1 VLDFVLVWCLR
12 NVVSRR
18 TPRLTA
24 AAGLVFGAVVVGLT
38 ATRGFLIMVVS
49 LWIGVRGLA
58 ALWAALSMKRG
69 SRDGLLPL
77 ALAGLSLAFGG
88 VLMFWTLLFA
98 GSGALAAAATGY
110 ALCCVGL
117 YAAVFTPQWPG
128 GCAPRRTAGSSSA
141 DCSPTGRTPSGP
153 APAPRSDAGPAD
165 AGPADARNYPL
176 ARSFI
181 FVT

>member
-18 TPRLTA
+18 TLRLTA

-38 ATRGFLIMVVS
+38 ATRSFLIIVVS
-49 LWIGVRGLA
+49 LWMGVRGLA

-69 SRDGLLPL
+69 SRDWLLPL

-98 GSGALAAAATGY
+98 GLGALAAVATGY

-117 YAAVFTPQWPG
+117 YAAVAWRMRTTPHRWILVRGLLANRPY
-128 GCAPRRTAGSSSA
+128 ALRTS
-141 DCSPTGRTPSGP
+141 
-153 APAPRSDAGPAD
+153 AGPT
-165 AGPADARNYPL
+165 
-176 ARSFI
+176 F
-181 FVT
+181 